1 MSDRQNPRA
10 ERVLREGLAALGQPD
25 ERVPE
30 LMNWLAEL
38 EKWNAAYNLSGIR
51 NAEEIVTR
59 HILDS
64 LAVLPFCAGRGID
77 IGSGAGIPGLI
88 LAIANPALAITTLD
102 SNGKKARFMRHAVR
116 SLPIANAS
124 VFEGRVEDHEPGPGY
139 DFVLS
144 RAFAALGDFLRLSA
158 HLAAPGGKWL
168 AMKGKLDANEQN
180 DLPEGFRIVDVKP
193 LSVPGLAE
201 ARHLLVVE
209 RA

>member
-25 ERVPE
+25 ECVPD

>member
-1 MSDRQNPRA
+1 MSDSRNPRA
-10 ERVLREGLAALGQPD
+10 ERVLREGLAALGQAD
-25 ERVPE
+25 ACVPA
-30 LMNWLAEL
+30 LMSWLAEL

-64 LAVLPFCAGRGID
+64 LAVLPYCAGRGID

-88 LAIANPALAITTLD
+88 LAIANPALELTTLD

-124 VFEGRVEDHEPGPGY
+124 VCEGRVEEHEPGPGY

-193 LSVPGLAE
+193 LTVPGLAE